1 MSTSPAPDNLGAM
14 ATGTKKRAYAPRMP
28 PAERREQLLDAALA
42 LIGERGYGGV
52 SMEAIARQAGV
63 TKPVVYDLFRNLGE
77 LLTALLEREEARALA
92 QLAEV
97 MPDEPSVDPDELIV
111 IGFVAFLD
119 SVAASPTSWRLILM
133 PAEGTPSAVR
143 DRVESNR
150 RQVATRLEQLIAW
163 GIDGRGG
170 PKDLDVELA
179 AQVLIAAAEQMA
191 RLVLTDP
198 ERFTPERAGQFVRTL
213 LAAVERPG

>member
-1 MSTSPAPDNLGAM
+1 MVGA
-14 ATGTKKRAYAPRMP
+14 GTKKRAYAPRLP
-28 PAERREQLLDAALA
+28 PAERRQQLLDSALA

-63 TKPVVYDLFRNLGE
+63 TKPVVYDSFGNLGE
-77 LLTALLEREEARALA
+77 LLTALLEREEARALG

-97 MPDEPSVDPDELIV
+97 MPDAPSSDPDELIV
-111 IGFVAFLD
+111 AGFEAFLG

-133 PAEGTPSAVR
+133 PAEGTPAAVR

-150 RQVATRLEQLIAW
+150 RRIATRLEELLAW
-163 GIDGRGG
+163 GIDARGG
-170 PKDLDVELA
+170 PRGLDVELA
-179 AQVLIAAAEQMA
+179 AQGLIAAAEHMA

-198 ERFTPERAGQFVRTL
+198 ERFTPERVADFVGTL
-213 LAAVERPG
+213 LAAVERPS